1 MRWGMMG
8 YAPLLPGAPARSIRL
23 PPAPLLLFLL
33 KEFLLL
39 SLPYTQ
45 LINFRFEVDLKR
57 KNPIIFEGP
66 FRKTQTDSFLIS
78 VWVFY

>member
-1 MRWGMMG
+1 
-8 YAPLLPGAPARSIRL
+8 
-23 PPAPLLLFLL
+23 LLLFLL